1 MVILNL
7 SIKSNLK
14 IVALYIYKILILK
27 ILFFIFIIEQPFAN
41 DVKIELKEI
50 EKKLEKNKA
59 IQNVLKKKQKNI
71 DASIKAIEKNLKKT
85 EKKIKDYFTQKE
97 LINSKIKQNKEQAK
111 NLEQNL
117 YILREN
123 KRDLIHT
130 FIKDYYK
137 ENKTLRADEKIDS
150 DLLLVN
156 IYKNA
161 LEQAKLKDKKL
172 NETNTNININL
183 KKITKLDNKL
193 EYINKNLLENSNLET
208 TLQGEN
214 LITLIQRK
222 EKELESIEITQK
234 AKELKKL
241 IESLKKTSKTFPR
254 KKVTQKNN
262 FKKIENI
269 LPINVNNI
277 EKIRTD
283 TSKKGILLTLK
294 EKSFLTTPLD
304 GLVVYA
310 DSFKGY
316 GNMVIIDLGE
326 NYHVIYSGLTNI
338 MCSVGDWLK
347 AGNILGEIEMKYK
360 INEVYLE
367 VRFKGKTLD
376 PSSWLKS

>member
-1 MVILNL
+1 MFILNL
-7 SIKSNLK
+7 LIKNNLT
-14 IVALYIYKILILK
+14 IITLYIYKVLVIK
-27 ILFFIFIIEQPFAN
+27 ILFFIFIIEQPLAN
-41 DVKIELKEI
+41 DVKIQLKEI

-59 IQNVLKKKQKNI
+59 LQNILKKKQKKI
-71 DASIKAIEKNLKKT
+71 DASIKAIEKNLKKN
-85 EKKIKDYFTQKE
+85 EKKIKGYFAQKE
-97 LINSKIKQNKEQAK
+97 LTYLKIKQNKEQIK
-111 NLEQNL
+111 SIEQNL

-130 FIKDYYK
+130 FIKNYYK
-137 ENKTLRADEKIDS
+137 ANKTLKNYEKIDS
-150 DLLLVN
+150 DIILVN

-161 LEQAKLKDKKL
+161 LEQARLNNKKLK
-172 NETNTNININL
+172 ETRKTINIDL

-214 LITLIQRK
+214 LITLIQKK
-222 EKELESIEITQK
+222 EKELENIEITQK
-234 AKELKKL
+234 AEELKKL
-241 IESLKKTSKTFPR
+241 IESLKITSKTFPR
-254 KKVTQKNN
+254 KKATQRNN
-262 FKKIENI
+262 LKKIENI
-269 LPINVNNI
+269 LPINFKNI

-283 TSKKGILLTLK
+283 VSKKGILLTLK

-326 NYHVIYSGLTNI
+326 NYHIIYSGLTNI